1 MVLGS
6 IWCPLEKA
14 RETAQAIRA
23 IKEKHGFGH
32 DFEIKWTKASPGKI
46 ASYIEQINS
55 CCLQKNVMSPLSA
68 GG

>member
-23 IKEKHGFGH
+23 IKEKLAE
-32 DFEIKWTKASPGKI
+32 EIRQPG
-46 ASYIEQINS
+46 AINAFAA
-55 CCLQKNVMSPLSA
+55 QKGRHRYSFYTWQMS
-68 GG
+68 